1 MIFLS
6 YLKPSLF
13 NNESKTMKIDL
24 IGSKF
29 GDLHGPFAR
38 DEHSKTEEASLLSS
52 GEVSIQETTYQME
65 VPHSQV
71 ASSMI
76 TSSMI

>member
-1 MIFLS
+1 
-6 YLKPSLF
+6 
-13 NNESKTMKIDL
+13 MKIDL

-38 DEHSKTEEASLLSS
+38 DEHSKTEETSLLWS

-65 VPHSQV
+65 VPHRQV

>member
-1 MIFLS
+1 MIFPS

-29 GDLHGPFAR
+29 GDLNLHGPFAR
-38 DEHSKTEEASLLSS
+38 DEHSKTEETSLL
-52 GEVSIQETTYQME
+52 
-65 VPHSQV
+65 
-71 ASSMI
+71 
-76 TSSMI
+76 